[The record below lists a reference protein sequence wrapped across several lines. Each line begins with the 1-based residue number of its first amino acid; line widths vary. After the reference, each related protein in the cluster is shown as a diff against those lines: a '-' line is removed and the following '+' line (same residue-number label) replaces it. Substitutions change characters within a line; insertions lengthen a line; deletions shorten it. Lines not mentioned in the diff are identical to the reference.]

1 MNERCSKI
9 ISLLAAELSVPI
21 TRDYEF
27 FENLANHL
35 TMTLRQTSFI
45 GTLRR
50 PVDFLQ
56 MGTVGVLRLS
66 ALHDH
71 RHAQRRSAVFAVLI
85 DPVLNLFHLDKVN
98 LNPKAIE
105 KKIGVFGEPMVIGLF
120 IGMFIGIIG
129 SIGHLV
135 SLKTWGQI
143 FYVAVSAGFAIPAG
157 AALITSFNILGK
169 PMLGLVFLVI
179 PCSARPSS
187 RRTRRTSSTPSIPQS
202 SRRRQMR
209 SCASSRP
216 SHSQR
221 SSRRCS
227 LGARR
232 PLPCGHGT

>member
-1 MNERCSKI
+1 
-9 ISLLAAELSVPI
+9 
-21 TRDYEF
+21 
-27 FENLANHL
+27 
-35 TMTLRQTSFI
+35 
-45 GTLRR
+45 
-50 PVDFLQ
+50 
-56 MGTVGVLRLS
+56 MGTVDVVVPVRIVFVMAVQNPNEHIGSLQRVIAKRWS
-66 ALHDH
+66 AYYGYPHCTIIAMH
-71 RHAQRRSAVFAVLI
+71 NVEPAVFAVLI

-120 IGMFIGIIG
+120 IGMLIGIIG
-129 SIGHLV
+129 SIGYLD

-169 PMLGLVFLVI
+169 PMLGLVFLAI

-216 SHSQR
+216 SRSQR

-227 LGARR
+227 PGCTAST
-232 PLPCGHGT
+232 PLRTWDSMTASITRWRSSPRMCASV